1 MVDDKQ
7 DDIEVQETVKP
18 DLGRRGL
25 VTMRSYKITKVA
37 KAKDKVDLQKV
48 TELIFAAGDGD
59 LATVVKLIT
68 EGGVDPNIGGER
80 DIVCRAELRFSS
92 CLIVCLFRTIPYR
105 SLCRL

>member
-7 DDIEVQETVKP
+7 DDIEVVQETVKP

-80 DIVCRAELRFSS
+80 YSLPRGIAFFIMPNR
-92 CLIVCLFRTIPYR
+92 LFVPYHT
-105 SLCRL
+105 LPFVM